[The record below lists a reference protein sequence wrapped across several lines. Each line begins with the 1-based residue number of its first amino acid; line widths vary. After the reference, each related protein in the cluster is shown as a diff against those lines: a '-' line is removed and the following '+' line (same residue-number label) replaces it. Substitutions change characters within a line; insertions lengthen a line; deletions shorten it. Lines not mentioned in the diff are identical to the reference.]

1 MRNKLKILS
10 LSLLLGAFGLASC
23 DTVHFALEEKVQS
36 EAIFDVG
43 TEKIPH
49 NEIQELFEE
58 VVPGNS
64 TTASKV
70 LESLLLKL
78 AKSYFGDFYGK
89 GGIRALATSGNEAD
103 IISFI
108 NSHSRFQVLDES
120 GSRNN
125 EKEVDN
131 FLNFY
136 GHLEEAIQ
144 KSFWSNVTNSTY
156 QDRYFFSEKKF
167 YDTQRAAMYQLDEDY
182 GELLED
188 DAHLTQI
195 DGALDYKNVEEYF
208 GSNLDNYLD
217 VYEDFVER
225 SILPDLYRKILVEN
239 YLQRK
244 NYNAL
249 GRSHARKVQTISL
262 KNIDSSA
269 DATRNLVAKY
279 AEYIL
284 EEKILEE
291 NIVGVTSDDVKA
303 AKDFKFLSKLYAGL
317 VDVDEDTAEAK
328 IAKHLYEKASW
339 ASDTITVHGETVT
352 FFPITTLGKIY
363 KDYKELSNVRWESS
377 SSTDFTGSGAY
388 TKETG
393 LMLKTREVM
402 AKNSATEGWFTSS
415 GLSELPSE
423 LRSRLFKVQVAN
435 EIDANYDN
443 DFNLITDKAY
453 DYGMYV
459 KGDYYLTPAT
469 YGNIEHPYV
478 IFDSS
483 SSSWVLVRV
492 DEAVKGPKLAT
503 DANSKASYD
512 YLAGRGLRAG
522 KYSQNE
528 IVWIVSDM
536 IAGSDTY
543 VKAARQEVIEAA
555 KITYHDQDVYD
566 YFKSNFP
573 DLFD

>member
-1 MRNKLKILS
+1 
-10 LSLLLGAFGLASC
+10 
-23 DTVHFALEEKVQS
+23 
-36 EAIFDVG
+36 
-43 TEKIPH
+43 
-49 NEIQELFEE
+49 
-58 VVPGNS
+58 
-64 TTASKV
+64 
-70 LESLLLKL
+70 
-78 AKSYFGDFYGK
+78 
-89 GGIRALATSGNEAD
+89 
-103 IISFI
+103 
-108 NSHSRFQVLDES
+108 
-120 GSRNN
+120 
-125 EKEVDN
+125 
-131 FLNFY
+131 
-136 GHLEEAIQ
+136 
-144 KSFWSNVTNSTY
+144 
-156 QDRYFFSEKKF
+156 
-167 YDTQRAAMYQLDEDY
+167 
-182 GELLED
+182 
-188 DAHLTQI
+188 
-195 DGALDYKNVEEYF
+195 
-208 GSNLDNYLD
+208 
-217 VYEDFVER
+217 
-225 SILPDLYRKILVEN
+225 
-239 YLQRK
+239 
-244 NYNAL
+244 
-249 GRSHARKVQTISL
+249 
-262 KNIDSSA
+262 
-269 DATRNLVAKY
+269 
-279 AEYIL
+279 
-284 EEKILEE
+284 
-291 NIVGVTSDDVKA
+291 
-303 AKDFKFLSKLYAGL
+303 
-317 VDVDEDTAEAK
+317 
-328 IAKHLYEKASW
+328 
-339 ASDTITVHGETVT
+339 
-352 FFPITTLGKIY
+352 
-363 KDYKELSNVRWESS
+363 
-377 SSTDFTGSGAY
+377 
-388 TKETG
+388 
-393 LMLKTREVM
+393 MLKTREVM